1 MMHFTL
7 QRFKGNLTPKKKAT
21 NQPVFRSYLPVNV
34 ASWSLSPF
42 HGAEKL
48 GISSTNARCS
58 LVIFD
63 VQRVYHVLPLYPH
76 SCSVNNVPCSKH
88 PRDVKFF
95 GQYWNGIR
103 LFCPKFLRPKAG
115 ANEWEDPECQLLVF
129 GSTSSCATL
138 WWREHAWIPKPGIG
152 GSLQCF
158 RFLLC
163 LEARSTS
170 QIGCFAI

>member
-1 MMHFTL
+1 MELKNWEFTL
-7 QRFKGNLTPKKKAT
+7 QMLDVP
-21 NQPVFRSYLPVNV
+21 LL
-34 ASWSLSPF
+34 SLMSRGYIMFYRCIPI
-42 HGAEKL
+42 L
-48 GISSTNARCS
+48 ARE
-58 LVIFD
+58 
-63 VQRVYHVLPLYPH
+63 
-76 SCSVNNVPCSKH
+76 NNVPCSKH

-115 ANEWEDPECQLLVF
+115 ANEWEDPEYQLLVF

-138 WWREHAWIPKPGIG
+138 WWRENAWIPKPGIG

-170 QIGCFAI
+170 QIGCFPI